1 MVARFFGHKVGPF
14 FVWQVIVL
22 LVVAGGS
29 ATAALTLPEE
39 EVVTRSSALA
49 EGEQLVAARIGTLV
63 DSISTSGSVV
73 FPVRETAAFDVA
85 GTVGEVYVTEGS
97 TVNAGDVVARLDAAT
112 MASFEREVADARFK
126 LRNAQDALDEAL
138 EGTDAV
144 LLKRAQDAVVQ
155 RRAALASSQ
164 SELALKKKDIRE
176 EEQEASQVIAD
187 AEAAYAS
194 EFDQWLGIPVE
205 NVDVT
210 RNPDAQLRRW
220 GIDLDV
226 LFDDRGSIRQESR
239 LYVPRDDPETP
250 WNEFTL
256 YFWTRLFP
264 GPVMG
269 DCEDEAP
276 YQGEC
281 VSLEMDLVWDALVDA
296 RDAMEPLL
304 VRTAREL
311 LTAEENLA
319 KAEDALEDAE
329 QAVIDVIVEIDSLE
343 VTLLTADITVAEHA
357 LAAAEVNLT
366 VDVLLAPIDGI
377 VETVEISPGD
387 AVGQQGGGQQSAS
400 IGILDP
406 SVVEIDGLVD
416 EIDVLAVDVGVV
428 VQVALSALGGQTLDG
443 RIDSIGEAIEGQSGV
458 VTFPITVRLD
468 VPSGL
473 TLREGLSATSQVVLE
488 EYANVLLAPTS
499 AIAGS
504 IVVPTVRVF
513 SAGIIEERR
522 VTLGP
527 SDDFWVIILDG
538 LEEGEQ
544 VVIPEPASAN
554 MQFGGF
560 GAVFGGGFAGRGPG
574 PRGGGG

>member
-1 MVARFFGHKVGPF
+1 MVARLFGRKVGPF
-14 FVWQVIVL
+14 FLWQVIVL
-22 LVVAGGS
+22 LAVAGGS
-29 ATAALTLPEE
+29 ATAALVLTEE
-39 EVVTRSSALA
+39 EVVTSGPLA

-85 GTVGEVYVTEGS
+85 GTVGEVYVAEGDIVS
-97 TVNAGDVVARLDAAT
+97 AGDVFARLDAAT
-112 MASFEREVADARFK
+112 MASFEREIADAQFK
-126 LRNAQDALDEAL
+126 LRNAHDALDDAL
-138 EGTDAV
+138 EGTDA
-144 LLKRAQDAVVQ
+144 LLLERAQDAVVQ

-194 EFDQWLGIPVE
+194 EFEKWLGIPVE
-205 NVDVT
+205 NVDVA
-210 RNPDAQLRRW
+210 RNPDALLRRW

-226 LFDDRGSIRQESR
+226 LFDDRGSIRLESR

-281 VSLEMDLVWDALVDA
+281 ASLEMDLAWDVLVDA
-296 RDAMEPLL
+296 RDVMEPLL

-357 LAAAEVNLT
+357 LAAAEANLT
-366 VDVLLAPIDGI
+366 GEVLLAPIDGI

-513 SAGIIEERR
+513 NAGIIEERR

>member
-14 FVWQVIVL
+14 FLWQVIVL
-22 LVVAGGS
+22 LAVAGGS
-29 ATAALTLPEE
+29 AAAALTLPEE

-144 LLKRAQDAVVQ
+144 LLERAQDAVVQ

-194 EFDQWLGIPVE
+194 EFDQWLGVE

-304 VRTAREL
+304 VRTARQL

-428 VQVALSALGGQTLDG
+428 QVALSALGGQTLDG

-513 SAGIIEERR
+513 NAGIIEERR
-522 VTLGP
+522 ITLGP

>member
-1 MVARFFGHKVGPF
+1 MVARLFGRKVGPF
-14 FVWQVIVL
+14 FLWQVIVL
-22 LVVAGGS
+22 LAVAGGS
-29 ATAALTLPEE
+29 ATAALVLTEE
-39 EVVTRSSALA
+39 EVVTSGPLA

-85 GTVGEVYVTEGS
+85 GTVGEVYVAEGDIVS
-97 TVNAGDVVARLDAAT
+97 AGDVFARLDAAT
-112 MASFEREVADARFK
+112 MASFEREIADAQFK
-126 LRNAQDALDEAL
+126 LRNAHDALDDAL
-138 EGTDAV
+138 EGTDA
-144 LLKRAQDAVVQ
+144 LLLERAQDAVVQ

-187 AEAAYAS
+187 AEAAYAG
-194 EFDQWLGIPVE
+194 EFEKWLGIPVE
-205 NVDVT
+205 NVDVA
-210 RNPDAQLRRW
+210 RNPDALLRRW

-226 LFDDRGSIRQESR
+226 LFDDRGSIRLESR

-281 VSLEMDLVWDALVDA
+281 ASLEMDLAWDVLVDA
-296 RDAMEPLL
+296 REAMEPLL

-357 LAAAEVNLT
+357 LAAAEANLT
-366 VDVLLAPIDGI
+366 GEVLLAPIDGI

-406 SVVEIDGLVD
+406 SVVEIDGSVD
-416 EIDVLAVDVGVV
+416 EIDVLEVGVGV
-428 VQVALSALGGQTLDG
+428 AVQVSLSALGGQTLDG
-443 RIDSIGEAIEGQSGV
+443 RIDSIGEAIEGQSGI
-458 VTFPITVRLD
+458 VTFPLTIRLD

-488 EYANVLLAPTS
+488 EYTNVLLAPTS
-499 AIAGS
+499 SIAGS

-538 LEEGEQ
+538 LQEGEQ

-554 MQFGGF
+554 TQFGGF

>member
-22 LVVAGGS
+22 LAVAGGS
-29 ATAALTLPEE
+29 ATAALTLTGE
-39 EVVTRSSALA
+39 EVVTSGPLA

-85 GTVGEVYVTEGS
+85 GTVGEVYVAEGDIVS
-97 TVNAGDVVARLDAAT
+97 AGDVFARLDAAT
-112 MASFEREVADARFK
+112 MASFEREIADAQFK
-126 LRNAQDALDEAL
+126 LRNAHDALDDAL
-138 EGTDAV
+138 EGTDA
-144 LLKRAQDAVVQ
+144 LLLERAQDAIVQ

-187 AEAAYAS
+187 AEAAYAG
-194 EFDQWLGIPVE
+194 EFEKWLGIPVE
-205 NVDVT
+205 NVDVA
-210 RNPDAQLRRW
+210 RNPDTLLRRW

-281 VSLEMDLVWDALVDA
+281 ASLEMDLAWDVLVDA
-296 RDAMEPLL
+296 REAMEPLL

-357 LAAAEVNLT
+357 LAAAEANLT
-366 VDVLLAPIDGI
+366 GEVLLAPIDGI
-377 VETVEISPGD
+377 VETVEINPGD

-406 SVVEIDGLVD
+406 SVVEIDGSVD
-416 EIDVLAVDVGVV
+416 EIDVLEVGVGV
-428 VQVALSALGGQTLDG
+428 AVQVSLSALGGQTLDG
-443 RIDSIGEAIEGQSGV
+443 RIDSIGEAIEGQSGI
-458 VTFPITVRLD
+458 VTFPLTIRLD

-488 EYANVLLAPTS
+488 EYTNVLLAPTS

-513 SAGIIEERR
+513 NAGIIEERR

-538 LEEGEQ
+538 LQEGEQ

-554 MQFGGF
+554 TQFGGF

>member
-22 LVVAGGS
+22 LAVAGGS
-29 ATAALTLPEE
+29 AAAALTLTEE

-144 LLKRAQDAVVQ
+144 LLERAQDAVVQ

-176 EEQEASQVIAD
+176 EEQEASQAIAD

>member
-1 MVARFFGHKVGPF
+1 MVARLFGRKVGPF
-14 FVWQVIVL
+14 FLWQVIVL
-22 LVVAGGS
+22 LAVAGGS
-29 ATAALTLPEE
+29 ATAALVLTEE
-39 EVVTRSSALA
+39 EVVTSGPLA

-85 GTVGEVYVTEGS
+85 GTVGEVYVAEGDIVS
-97 TVNAGDVVARLDAAT
+97 AGDVFARLDAAT
-112 MASFEREVADARFK
+112 MASFEREIADAQFK
-126 LRNAQDALDEAL
+126 LRNAHDALDDAL
-138 EGTDAV
+138 EGTDA
-144 LLKRAQDAVVQ
+144 LLLERAQDAVVQ

-194 EFDQWLGIPVE
+194 EFEKWLGIPVE
-205 NVDVT
+205 NVDVA
-210 RNPDAQLRRW
+210 RNPDALLRRW

-226 LFDDRGSIRQESR
+226 LFDDRGSIRLESR

-281 VSLEMDLVWDALVDA
+281 ASLEMDLAWDVLVDA
-296 RDAMEPLL
+296 RDVMEPLL

-357 LAAAEVNLT
+357 LAAAEANLT
-366 VDVLLAPIDGI
+366 GEVLLAPIDGI

-488 EYANVLLAPTS
+488 EYASVLLAPTS

-513 SAGIIEERR
+513 NAGIIEERR

>member
-14 FVWQVIVL
+14 FLWQVIVL
-22 LVVAGGS
+22 LAVAGGS

-97 TVNAGDVVARLDAAT
+97 IVNAGDVVARLDAAT

-144 LLKRAQDAVVQ
+144 LLERAQDAVVQ

-194 EFDQWLGIPVE
+194 EFDQWLGVE

-226 LFDDRGSIRQESR
+226 LFDDRGSIRLESR

-281 VSLEMDLVWDALVDA
+281 ASLEMDLAWDVLVDA

-329 QAVIDVIVEIDSLE
+329 QAVIDVIVEIDNLE

-357 LAAAEVNLT
+357 LAAAEANLT
-366 VDVLLAPIDGI
+366 GEVLLAPIDGI

-406 SVVEIDGLVD
+406 SVVEIDGSVD
-416 EIDVLAVDVGVV
+416 EIDVLEVDVGVA
-428 VQVALSALGGQTLDG
+428 VQVSLSALGGQTLDG
-443 RIDSIGEAIEGQSGV
+443 RIDSIGEAIEGQSGI
-458 VTFPITVRLD
+458 VTFPLTIRLD

-488 EYANVLLAPTS
+488 EYTNVLLAPTS

-554 MQFGGF
+554 TQFGGF